1 MFSRED
7 LAKFKAFKG
16 VMNQAKFDIQGNAV
30 LAAASLFA
38 WFHDLEKKI
47 EASIPQPPVSG
58 KEIKEPIATLGEK
71 PISKKR
77 GRKPKVKTDG
87 V

>member
-1 MFSRED
+1 MFSKED

-16 VMNQAKFDIQGNAV
+16 VMNQAKFDIQGSAV

-38 WFHDLEKKI
+38 WFYDLERKI
-47 EASIPQPPVSG
+47 ESGISHGAIISKELTSPIESIDNKP
-58 KEIKEPIATLGEK
+58 EK
-71 PISKKR
+71 KKR
-77 GRKPKVKTDG
+77 GRKTRVASDG

>member
-1 MFSRED
+1 MFSKED

-16 VMNQAKFDIQGNAV
+16 VMNQAKFDIQGSAV

-38 WFHDLEKKI
+38 WFYDLERKI
-47 EASIPQPPVSG
+47 EAGISQGPLVG
-58 KEIKEPIATLGEK
+58 KELSSPIEPMDYQPDK
-71 PISKKR
+71 KKR
-77 GRKPKVKTDG
+77 GRKPKVTIDG